1 MGQPTAASPGG
12 GLAPGEA
19 LHAGLDDGWVL
30 PEPEARQAI
39 QTRSIV
45 FRSFRRD
52 DGLID
57 IDARFADTRPFA
69 YDNAFRGACAEG
81 SALHHMQLRVTL
93 DRKRTIVAL
102 VSAMPSTPYG
112 TCSSVQPNF
121 QQVVG
126 LHMGRGFRKA
136 LRERLGGTDGC
147 THIVMLLDT
156 MAAAAVQA
164 FASDNYRPRDPGEAE
179 PVRVWRVEELVDT
192 CWSYKSDGPV
202 MTRMPALRAASGRAP
217 VALARAS
224 RIAGTSRPAAFRTS
238 AV

>member
-1 MGQPTAASPGG
+1 MAAPTPASPAG

-30 PEPEARQAI
+30 PPPEGRQAV
-39 QTRSIV
+39 QTRSLV

-69 YDNAFRGACAEG
+69 YDNAFRGACEAG

-102 VSAMPSTPYG
+102 ISAMPSTPYT

-121 QQVVG
+121 QQLVG
-126 LHMGRGFRKA
+126 LNMGRGFRKA
-136 LRERLGGTDGC
+136 LRERLGGTEGC
-147 THIVMLLDT
+147 THIVMLLDM

-179 PVRVWRVEELVDT
+179 PVRVWRIDELVDT

-202 MTRMPALRAASGRAP
+202 MTRMREMNQGR
-217 VALARAS
+217 
-224 RIAGTSRPAAFRTS
+224 
-238 AV
+238 

>member
-39 QTRSIV
+39 QTRSMV

-102 VSAMPSTPYG
+102 VSAIPSTPYG

-126 LHMGRGFRKA
+126 LNMGRGFRKA
-136 LRERLGGTDGC
+136 LREDG
-147 THIVMLLDT
+147 
-156 MAAAAVQA
+156 MAA
-164 FASDNYRPRDPGEAE
+164 
-179 PVRVWRVEELVDT
+179 VD
-192 CWSYKSDGPV
+192 KLLQQ
-202 MTRMPALRAASGRAP
+202 ALRLKPARHDFERQ
-217 VALARAS
+217 LADPELRLS
-224 RIAGTSRPAAFRTS
+224 RHMNATGG
-238 AV
+238 

>member
-93 DRKRTIVAL
+93 DRKRTIV
-102 VSAMPSTPYG
+102 
-112 TCSSVQPNF
+112 
-121 QQVVG
+121 
-126 LHMGRGFRKA
+126 
-136 LRERLGGTDGC
+136 
-147 THIVMLLDT
+147 
-156 MAAAAVQA
+156 
-164 FASDNYRPRDPGEAE
+164 E
-179 PVRVWRVEELVDT
+179 PVAARVPGRP
-192 CWSYKSDGPV
+192 SPSDAG
-202 MTRMPALRAASGRAP
+202 TSALAP
-217 VALARAS
+217 VAMSMR
-224 RIAGTSRPAAFRTS
+224 SRPFDHSTHTASS
-238 AV
+238 ATAPSEMT